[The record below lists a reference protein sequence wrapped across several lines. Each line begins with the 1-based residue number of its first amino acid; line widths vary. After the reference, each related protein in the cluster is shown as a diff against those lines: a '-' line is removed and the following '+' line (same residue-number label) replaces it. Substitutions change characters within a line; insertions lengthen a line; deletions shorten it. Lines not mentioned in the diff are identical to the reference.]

1 MLQIKNITK
10 SYTGHSVLRDLSLT
24 VPAGSVYAL
33 LGANGAGKTTLLR
46 IINGIIMPD
55 SGSVTLDGA
64 PITLDSSARIGYM
77 PEERGLYRK
86 MVLSEQVIYLA
97 MLHGMS
103 RSEAS
108 RELDMWLERF
118 DLTEWRKRPVENLSK
133 GMQQKVQFI
142 STVIHRPSLLIFDE
156 PFSGFDP
163 VNAELLKKEILRLNS
178 KGATV
183 LFSTHNLDSVSRI
196 CTHAAILH
204 NGTIATSGAL
214 TDILPQGSNINDLF
228 FQIVSEGN
236 I

>member
-1 MLQIKNITK
+1 MLQIDNVVK
-10 SYTGHSVLRDLSLT
+10 SYTGHSVLRGLSLDI
-24 VPAGSVYAL
+24 PSGSIYAL

-46 IINGIIMPD
+46 IINGILMPD
-55 SGSVTLDGA
+55 SGSVSLDGA
-64 PITLDSSARIGYM
+64 PITLDSSSRIGYL

-86 MVLSEQVIYLA
+86 MVLADQVIYLA
-97 MLHGMS
+97 MLHGMT
-103 RSEAS
+103 RQQAS

-142 STVIHRPSLLIFDE
+142 STVIHRPDLLIFDE

-163 VNAELLKKEILRLNS
+163 VNAELLKNEILRLNAE
-178 KGATV
+178 GATV

-204 NGTIATSGAL
+204 DGKIATSGPL
-214 TDILPQGSNINDLF
+214 SSILQTGQSINDLF
-228 FQIVSEGN
+228 FQIVSHQ
-236 I
+236 

>member
-1 MLQIKNITK
+1 MLQIDNVVK
-10 SYTGHSVLRDLSLT
+10 SFTGHEVLRGLSLNIPT
-24 VPAGSVYAL
+24 GSVYAL

-46 IINGIIMPD
+46 IINGIIVPD
-55 SGSVTLDGA
+55 SGSVSLNGS
-64 PITLDSSARIGYM
+64 PITLDSSSSIGYL

-86 MVLSEQVIYLA
+86 MVLGEQVIYLA

-103 RSEAS
+103 RTEAS
-108 RELDMWLERF
+108 RELDEWLERF
-118 DLTEWRKRPVENLSK
+118 DLTEWKKRPVENLSK

-142 STVIHRPSLLIFDE
+142 STVIHRPNLLIFDE

-178 KGATV
+178 EGATV

-214 TDILPQGSNINDLF
+214 SEILQPNQTINDLF
-228 FQIVSEGN
+228 FQIVQQ
-236 I
+236 

>member
-1 MLQIKNITK
+1 MLQIDNVVK
-10 SYTGHSVLRDLSLT
+10 SFTGHDVLRGLSLHI
-24 VPAGSVYAL
+24 PSGSIYAL

-46 IINGIIMPD
+46 IINGIISPD
-55 SGSVTLDGA
+55 SGSVSLNGT
-64 PITLDSSARIGYM
+64 PISLDSSSAIGYL

-86 MVLSEQVIYLA
+86 MPLADQVIYLA

-108 RELDMWLERF
+108 RELDIWLDRF
-118 DLTEWRKRPVENLSK
+118 DLSEWRRRPVEQLSK

-142 STVIHRPSLLIFDE
+142 ATVIHRPRLLIFDE

-178 KGATV
+178 EGATI

-204 NGTIATSGAL
+204 NGTIATSGPL
-214 TDILPQGSNINDLF
+214 SDILSPGQTINDLF
-228 FQIVSEGN
+228 FQIVEKP
-236 I
+236 

>member
-1 MLQIKNITK
+1 MLQIDNVVK
-10 SYTGHSVLRDLSLT
+10 SYTGHSVLRGLSLNI
-24 VPAGSVYAL
+24 PSGSIYAL

-46 IINGIIMPD
+46 IINGIILPD
-55 SGSVTLDGA
+55 SGSVSLNGA
-64 PITLDSSARIGYM
+64 PITLESSSHIGYL

-86 MVLSEQVIYLA
+86 MVLADQVIYLA

-103 RSEAS
+103 RHEAS

-142 STVIHRPSLLIFDE
+142 STVIHKPDLLIFDE

-163 VNAELLKKEILRLNS
+163 VNAELLKKEIIRLNS
-178 KGATV
+178 EGATV

-196 CTHAAILH
+196 CTHAAIL
-204 NGTIATSGAL
+204 NDGKIATSGSLA
-214 TDILPQGSNINDLF
+214 DILQPGQTINDLF
-228 FQIVSEGN
+228 FQIVN
-236 I
+236 P